1 MPIPRL
7 SRIFIILGLIAA
19 QLGGSIVQPTRGSQ
33 TSYIDPA
40 LLTQPDDSLPVI
52 VTAASPDLAASAIL
66 SIGGQVESRL
76 WLIQAVS
83 ATIPRAALMELASTA
98 GIRSIVS
105 DRQTVTTADCNEAG
119 CDNWPGGKPDQL
131 RRLAQASLDSP
142 LQVPPVGLPDGG
154 FFSLTESGKYLFLNP
169 NGSERLRGSLGVNGF
184 KNPLVTSPDGTV
196 YAASENNK
204 IFAIYPSGQV
214 GWSYAASNCFYNS
227 PAIAPD
233 GSIIAIDEKQV
244 VYALDPLTGR
254 PRWTSNLS
262 MVTPGPG
269 RQPPAVAQDGTI
281 YFINGRDPGV
291 LFAVSPDGKLLWT
304 FTGTKSKRFDFGPIL
319 AEGRIYLASAAN
331 LVYAVSLDGK
341 LVFTAPTANPIIAAP
356 IVDGQGNLYVSLE
369 PCSGRYGQHGEYSLH
384 RQYWIDAPENST
396 GPLAGWINNLSDD

>member
-1 MPIPRL
+1 MSIPRL

-19 QLGGSIVQPTRGSQ
+19 LLGGSIVQPTRGSQ

-52 VTAASPDLAASAIL
+52 VTAASPDMAARAIL
-66 SIGGQVESRL
+66 SVGGQVKSRL

-83 ATIPRAALMELASTA
+83 ATIPRAALMELATTA

-154 FFSLTESGKYLFLNP
+154 FFSITESGKFLFLNP

-214 GWSYAASNCFYNS
+214 GWSYAAPNRFYNS

-254 PRWTSNLS
+254 PRWTLNLS
-262 MVTPGPG
+262 MVTPG
-269 RQPPAVAQDGTI
+269 QVTQSPAVAPDGTI
-281 YFINGRDPGV
+281 YFINGRDPGI
-291 LFAVSPDGKLLWT
+291 LFAVSPIGKLLWT
-304 FTGTKSKRFDFGPIL
+304 FTGNKSKRFDFGPVL
-319 AEGRIYLASAAN
+319 AEGRIYLASAASV
-331 LVYAVSLDGK
+331 VYAVSPDGK
-341 LVFTAPTANPIIAAP
+341 SVFTAPTANSIIGCSHCGRA
-356 IVDGQGNLYVSLE
+356 GQLVCE
-369 PCSGRYGQHGEYSLH
+369 PRACSGSSGQHGEYTLH
-384 RQYWIDAPENST
+384 RQYWIDAPENCTS
-396 GPLAGWINNLSDD
+396 PLAGWINHLSDD